1 MTDTSPVLEKPVPSL
16 AQWLGDGK
24 RADGF
29 EEWLHETLA
38 LETEFGKTPDD
49 ATILRMIQTLAVAFM
64 EVCRREHERGRS
76 ASEITHLLARAAGI
90 AIMSPVLCVCRDD
103 AKSLRELVKLLAKD
117 FKYGAMLQA
126 DSALRGHHF
135 PDTPAR

>member
-1 MTDTSPVLEKPVPSL
+1 MTEASPILERPVPSL
-16 AQWLGDGK
+16 AEWLGDGK

-90 AIMSPVLCVCRDD
+90 AIMSPILCVCRDD
-103 AKSLRELVKLLAKD
+103 AQSLHGLVKLLAKD
-117 FKYGAMLQA
+117 FKHGATLQA
-126 DSALRGHHF
+126 ESALRGGHF
-135 PDTPAR
+135 PKEPVV